1 MVRIFRLDGVLIT
14 LSDGVSWKMS
24 SVVVPNID
32 FLLVNI
38 DAVVF
43 NNLVVSVVVCPS
55 EVFEKFSSLEQHI
68 LDLSVQPDVST
79 LFLFELD
86 DQVVD
91 FFRLHGDLDGDT
103 LVIEWMDLVLLDSS
117 LSSSIES
124 FLC

>member
-43 NNLVVSVVVCPS
+43 NNLVVSIVVCPS

>member
-91 FFRLHGDLDGDT
+91 FFRLHGDLDSNT

>member
-103 LVIEWMDLVLLDSS
+103 LVIERMDLIFLDSS
-117 LSSSIES
+117 LSSGIES